1 MSKKIHTIQSSDKKE
16 FDKTVNQFLESG
28 GELMDNGYQVIN
40 SDDGLIYS
48 QVIVLKNCDVE
59 FYEDGQLKSVENK
72 NEDGEWD
79 GLQTK
84 WDKNGQKTSEGNYND
99 GEKDGLQT
107 WWYENGQKRWEDTY
121 KDGKQDGLWTMWWE
135 NGQKLREGIY
145 KDGELDGLSTYW
157 YENGQKGFEE
167 ILQMGEMISKKEW
180 NEDGSV
186 KE

>member
-48 QVIVLKNCDVE
+48 QVIVFKNCDVE

-72 NEDGEWD
+72 NEDGEFD
-79 GLQTK
+79 GLYTH
-84 WDKNGQKTSEGNYND
+84 
-99 GEKDGLQT
+99 
-107 WWYENGQKRWEDTY
+107 WYENGQKKSE
-121 KDGKQDGLWTMWWE
+121 K
-135 NGQKLREGIY
+135 IF
-145 KDGELDGLSTYW
+145 KDGELIS
-157 YENGQKGFEE
+157 EE
-167 ILQMGEMISKKEW
+167 QW

-186 KE
+186 